1 MKTRKTTMET
11 HGFELAGALVPSWV
25 RKQIK
30 KMGFRN
36 PIIRVPIR
44 QKGKTSTGRPLC
56 CHINSKWIAER
67 IGGERLVGY
76 EIYRTDTDSC
86 VLNPHS
92 VWITPEGRIVDCTQ
106 RPDEHMDKRGTPRN
120 PQECFFLPVSTDD
133 NLHLRPVHL
142 VRPIQPSPFKTKA
155 VFSASSGGL
164 VRPINHP
171 SPKTQVGAFF
181 QGGRE
186 YNIGGSYVTNKTPKK
201 SKLIMHQDPND
212 FFSFIM
218 STYDNHEGKEWWEVI
233 DSPFDGFAT
242 KTHQPVSVV
251 SS

>member
-1 MKTRKTTMET
+1 MKTTMKTRKTTTTMET
-11 HGFELAGALVPSWV
+11 HGCELAGALVPSWV
-25 RKQIK
+25 KKQIK

-44 QKGKTSTGRPLC
+44 QKGKTSTGRPLF

-76 EIYRTDTDSC
+76 EIYRSDKDC
-86 VLNPHS
+86 CIMNPHS
-92 VWITPEGRIVDCTQ
+92 VWITPEGRTVDCTQ
-106 RPDEHMDKRGTPRN
+106 RPDEHMDIRGTPRN
-120 PQECFFLPVSTDD
+120 PQECLFLPVSTDD
-133 NLHLRPVHL
+133 NLHLRPVRL
-142 VRPIQPSPFKTKA
+142 VRPIKRT
-155 VFSASSGGL
+155 
-164 VRPINHP
+164 

-186 YNIGGSYVTNKTPKK
+186 YNIGGSYVANKTPKK

-218 STYDNHEGKEWWEVI
+218 STHDNHEDKEWWEVI

-242 KTHQPVSVV
+242 KENDSSHQPVSVV